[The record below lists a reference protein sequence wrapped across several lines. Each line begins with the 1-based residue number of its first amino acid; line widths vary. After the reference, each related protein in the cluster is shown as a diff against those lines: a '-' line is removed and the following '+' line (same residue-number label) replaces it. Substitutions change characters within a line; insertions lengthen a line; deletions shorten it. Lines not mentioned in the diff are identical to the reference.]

1 VILRAAVLESADWYP
16 GCLLPATRGSSPDS
30 GLSSSVSRLHPIGRF
45 LPPGRP
51 YGPFRAAGLLLRRQ
65 GVKDLVTAE
74 AVSRSFPLDH
84 NAVLAVDA
92 ANLRVAAGEFL
103 AIAGP
108 SGSGKTTLLN
118 LIGCIDKPTA
128 GRIVLDGEDTTK
140 LNAARTTALR
150 REKIGFVFQTFNLI
164 PVFTASENVEYPL
177 LLRGMS
183 ASERR
188 KRVAAALESVGLT
201 ARAKHRPDL
210 LSGGER
216 QRVAVARAIV
226 HRPAL
231 VLADEPT
238 ANLDTQNATQLI
250 DLMRELNRSLGLTFI
265 FSTHDQRLLEH
276 TPRIVRLCD
285 GRIVSDTHAAA
296 TTNNEAPTEGEAHA
310 QVLAARVS

>member
-1 VILRAAVLESADWYP
+1 VN
-16 GCLLPATRGSSPDS
+16 
-30 GLSSSVSRLHPIGRF
+30 
-45 LPPGRP
+45 
-51 YGPFRAAGLLLRRQ
+51 
-65 GVKDLVTAE
+65 DLVTAE

-84 NAVLAVDA
+84 SSVRALDEASLN
-92 ANLRVAAGEFL
+92 VAAGEFL

-118 LIGCIDKPTA
+118 LIGCIDRPTS
-128 GRIVLDGEDTTK
+128 GRIVLDGEDTERLT
-140 LNAARTTALR
+140 AAQTTTLR
-150 REKIGFVFQTFNLI
+150 RNKIGFVFQTFNLI

-177 LLRGMS
+177 LLKGMS
-183 ASERR
+183 RTERR
-188 KRVAAALESVGLT
+188 QKVAAALESVGLT
-201 ARAKHRPDL
+201 ARAGHRPDL

-250 DLMRELNRSLGLTFI
+250 DLMRKLNRNLGLTFI

-285 GRIVSDTHAAA
+285 GRVVSDTHIAGFQSAM
-296 TTNNEAPTEGEAHA
+296 EGEADE
-310 QVLAARVS
+310 QVSAARVS

>member
-1 VILRAAVLESADWYP
+1 
-16 GCLLPATRGSSPDS
+16 
-30 GLSSSVSRLHPIGRF
+30 
-45 LPPGRP
+45 
-51 YGPFRAAGLLLRRQ
+51 
-65 GVKDLVTAE
+65 VKDLVTTE

-84 NAVLAVDA
+84 SSVRAVDA
-92 ANLRVAAGEFL
+92 ASLSVTAGEFL

-118 LIGCIDKPTA
+118 LIGCIDKPTT

-177 LLRGMS
+177 LLQGIRAG
-183 ASERR
+183 ERR
-188 KRVAAALESVGLT
+188 KRTAAALESVGLT
-201 ARAKHRPDL
+201 ARATHRPDL

-285 GRIVSDTHAAA
+285 GRIVSDSHAPA
-296 TTNNEAPTEGEAHA
+296 TANLEAPTEGESHE